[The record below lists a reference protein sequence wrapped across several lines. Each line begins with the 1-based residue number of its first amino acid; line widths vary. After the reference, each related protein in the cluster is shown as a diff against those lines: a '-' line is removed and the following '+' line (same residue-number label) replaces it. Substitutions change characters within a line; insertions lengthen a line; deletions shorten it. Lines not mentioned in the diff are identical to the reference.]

1 MNLSKLTILIVDDI
15 IDNIKVAMETLQ
27 SIGCDI
33 VYATSGKQGLERAK
47 NTLPDLILL
56 DIMMPD
62 ITGFEVCKILKDDK
76 TVQNIP
82 IIFLSADNSID
93 NMIKG
98 FKHGAVDYINK
109 PFRSE
114 ELKARVLTHLKLYS
128 YEKSLELQVKEEI
141 RKNKEKEKILFQ
153 QSKMAAM
160 GEMIENIAHQW
171 RQPLSIISTSATGLR
186 VKSEMNLLKN
196 GEDIE
201 VMDHINIAVQHL
213 SQTIN
218 DFRDFFKVGKEEEVF
233 LINDTFEKTFK
244 LITLLFD
251 KSKIVFVKNIQEV
264 WVRGF
269 EYELIQVI
277 VNIFNNARDEL
288 VKKEE
293 QPRLIVID
301 TNIIDNHLEIDIKD
315 NADGIPLDIIDE
327 IFTSYFTT
335 KQDNDGTGIGLYM
348 SKKIIED
355 HMNGTIK
362 ASNVEFM
369 HKNKRYT
376 GAQFKIT
383 IPIEPNKK

>member
-1 MNLSKLTILIVDDI
+1 M
-15 IDNIKVAMETLQ
+15 
-27 SIGCDI
+27 
-33 VYATSGKQGLERAK
+33 
-47 NTLPDLILL
+47 
-56 DIMMPD
+56 
-62 ITGFEVCKILKDDK
+62 
-76 TVQNIP
+76 
-82 IIFLSADNSID
+82 
-93 NMIKG
+93 
-98 FKHGAVDYINK
+98 
-109 PFRSE
+109 
-114 ELKARVLTHLKLYS
+114 
-128 YEKSLELQVKEEI
+128 
-141 RKNKEKEKILFQ
+141 
-153 QSKMAAM
+153 
-160 GEMIENIAHQW
+160 
-171 RQPLSIISTSATGLR
+171 
-186 VKSEMNLLKN
+186 
-196 GEDIE
+196 
-201 VMDHINIAVQHL
+201 
-213 SQTIN
+213 
-218 DFRDFFKVGKEEEVF
+218 GKEEEVF

-277 VNIFNNARDEL
+277 VNVFNNARDEL

-362 ASNVEFM
+362 ASNVEFI

-383 IPIEPNKK
+383 IPIEANKK